1 MLAVRDTDED
11 AAGSLAQQAIQC
23 YTQNEIAGAA
33 QATGRDPRKR
43 LARRKVVEGGVAGR
57 EAFEDDGLRA
67 VFVQI
72 GKAGGDRRFARTGAG
87 ARDEGEDSTGIVRR
101 TVRVTVHSSCPAC
114 PVRRRAA

>member
-33 QATGRDPRKR
+33 QATGRDPRKWET
-43 LARRKVVEGGVAGR
+43 LGKVIERRNTGC

-67 VFVQI
+67 LLM
-72 GKAGGDRRFARTGAG
+72 
-87 ARDEGEDSTGIVRR
+87 
-101 TVRVTVHSSCPAC
+101 
-114 PVRRRAA
+114 

>member
-43 LARRKVVEGGVAGR
+43 RAVGQVVKGGVAGR
-57 EAFEDDGLRA
+57 EAFQNDGLRA
-67 VFVQI
+67 VLMQI
-72 GKAGGDRRFARTGAG
+72 G
-87 ARDEGEDSTGIVRR
+87 
-101 TVRVTVHSSCPAC
+101 
-114 PVRRRAA
+114 